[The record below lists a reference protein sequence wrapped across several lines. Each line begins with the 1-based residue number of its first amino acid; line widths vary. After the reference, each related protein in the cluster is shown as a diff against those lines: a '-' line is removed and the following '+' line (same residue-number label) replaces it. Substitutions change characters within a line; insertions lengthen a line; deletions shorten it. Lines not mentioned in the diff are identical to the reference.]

1 MNIKITYK
9 WILDFL
15 NTDASPFE
23 LQKYLSLSG
32 PSIEKVEK
40 DKDDYVFDI
49 EIISNRIDT
58 ASAFGVA
65 QEAVAIL
72 PFFGKKA
79 KLKFNPFEEYKFLKI
94 IKEER
99 EDNYKLNILIKE
111 DNLCSRF
118 SAIILDNVKIG
129 SSPSFIQERL
139 KAAGVKVINNVVD
152 ISNYLMLT
160 LGQPTHIFDFDKIS
174 NSDGK
179 SATMIMRQSKKG
191 EKIITLDEKEVK
203 LPGEDIVIEDGKGRL
218 IDLCG
223 IMGGLNSCV
232 SNSTKKIILFVQTY
246 NKQKIRKTVMT
257 TGVRTLAATYFEKG
271 LDEERVEATLVFGVY
286 LLKQYASVKI
296 ASKLYDIYPRP
307 YQKKKVAT
315 TFSFFEKIMGAD
327 IPKEII
333 IKILNSLGFE
343 TKVYG
348 EKIEVFVPHFRKY
361 DINIAE
367 DLVEEVARVYG
378 YNNLP
383 NNFSPP
389 AQVFQPEKFEKI
401 FKVSSKIKYFL
412 KHLGLNEVI
421 NYSMISKKIIE
432 EWGLKE
438 KNHLKIKNPI
448 STEIEYLR
456 ISLLPSLYKNI
467 KDNEGKRE
475 ILKFF
480 EIAKVYL
487 PKDNDLP
494 KEDYR
499 LAIAVNTD
507 FFDLKGILEALF
519 LELNIESFTLPKII
533 KKNNVFLTEINLL
546 SLIEKIKLLPKF
558 NPINPYAVIKLD
570 KTFKLGKNI
579 NFKKIKEKAFQSPY
593 LDKIEI
599 LSLFKNKLT
608 LRFYYSAKD
617 RNLTEEEAKEEL
629 NKIQI

>member
-1 MNIKITYK
+1 MNIKITYH
-9 WILDFL
+9 WLLDFL
-15 NTDASPFE
+15 ETDASPFE
-23 LQKYLSLSG
+23 LQKYLSLAG
-32 PSIEKVEK
+32 PSIEKVENIGN
-40 DKDDYVFDI
+40 DYVFDI

-65 QEAVAIL
+65 QEAAAIL

-99 EDNYKLNILIKE
+99 EDNYKLKILIKE

-129 SSPSFIQERL
+129 PSPSFIQERL
-139 KAAGVKVINNVVD
+139 KAAGIKVINNVVD

-203 LPGEDIVIEDGKGRL
+203 LPGEDIVIEDGKERL

-232 SNSTKKIILFVQTY
+232 SNNTKRIILFVQTY

-271 LDEERVEATLVFGVY
+271 LDEERVEATLVFGIY
-286 LLKQYASVKI
+286 LLKQYASAKI
-296 ASKLYDIYPRP
+296 ASELYDIYPHP
-307 YQKKKVAT
+307 YQKKKVIT
-315 TFSFFEKIMGAD
+315 TFSFFQKIMGVD
-327 IPKEII
+327 IPKKII

-348 EKIEVFVPHFRKY
+348 KKLEVCVPHFRKY

-389 AQVFQPEKFEKI
+389 AQVFQPEEFEKI

-412 KHLGLNEVI
+412 KHLGLSEVI
-421 NYSMISKKIIE
+421 NYSMISKKMIDQ
-432 EWGLKE
+432 WGLKE
-438 KNHLKIKNPI
+438 KNHLKIKNSI
-448 STEIEYLR
+448 SKEIEYLR

-467 KDNEGKRE
+467 KDNEGKKE

-487 PKDNDLP
+487 PRENDLP
-494 KEDYR
+494 KEEYR
-499 LAIAVNTD
+499 LGIAVNTD
-507 FFDLKGILEALF
+507 FFDLKGIFEALL
-519 LELNIESFTLPKII
+519 LELNIQSFPFPKIV
-533 KKNNVFLTEINLL
+533 KKDNVFLVEIPLL
-546 SLIEKIKLLPKF
+546 LLIEKAKLLPKF
-558 NPINPYAVIKLD
+558 RPINPFATIKLD
-570 KTFKLGKNI
+570 KTFELKKD
-579 NFKKIKEKAFQSPY
+579 FAFEKIKEKAFQSPY
-593 LDKIEI
+593 LDKIEV
-599 LSLFKNKLT
+599 LALFRNKLT

-617 RNLTEEEAKEEL
+617 RNLTEEEAKKEL
-629 NKIQI
+629 NKIDF